1 VTSSFNK
8 SKKSTNT
15 KSDFLEDTSS
25 GFLNSLGFSK
35 NDQKD
40 LEQSEKLIYEY
51 FRKRITRWSYYILFI
66 ASYCLLNT
74 CIGFSSA
81 PFYETTIS
89 CYIFDPTDECEILM
103 SKVNRLYSLEL
114 LVGLMIVFQ
123 GMIGLIFVD
132 RDNIKKMN
140 IAKMIKRSCKAALIV
155 YIIMFG
161 IRGIL
166 FWDVRI

>member
-1 VTSSFNK
+1 MTSSFNK
-8 SKKSTNT
+8 SKKSS

-51 FRKRITRWSYYILFI
+51 FRTRITRWSYYVLFV

-89 CYIFDPTDECEILM
+89 CYIFDPTEECDKLM
-103 SKVNRLYSLEL
+103 NKVNRLYSLEL
-114 LVGLMIVFQ
+114 IVGLMMVF
-123 GMIGLIFVD
+123 
-132 RDNIKKMN
+132 
-140 IAKMIKRSCKAALIV
+140 
-155 YIIMFG
+155 
-161 IRGIL
+161 
-166 FWDVRI
+166 